1 MKIIGDNKIIRRSIR
16 LAFFILPI
24 VYVSEIFGTT
34 IHEVFGH
41 GLTAVLLGG
50 QFSGFTVKWDAMG
63 WALADLPAGGTPVV
77 YQILFWASGIIAT
90 TVCGMIL
97 WGLVFL
103 FRRRIDVQLV
113 LLVCAFILLMDGI
126 DYILWNSYHPV
137 PQGDIG
143 IIILFSQALDFFGS
157 ADLRW
162 ILLITGALLFA
173 VMMFYFCTSIFIRIE
188 ALILNGGQFT
198 GKSRILALFLFF
210 AMPGAYEYLSFDW
223 NQIAPGIG
231 RVPNVGGAMS
241 IIVVAAVLFWYR
253 PRLKIGNSISPIT

>member
-1 MKIIGDNKIIRRSIR
+1 MRIIGGNKIITGSIR

-24 VYVSEIFGTT
+24 VYMSGILGTT
-34 IHEVFGH
+34 IHEVLGH
-41 GLTAVLLGG
+41 GLSALLLGG
-50 QFSGFTVKWDAMG
+50 RFSGFTVKWDTMG
-63 WALADLPAGGTPVV
+63 WALAGIPVGAPV
-77 YQILFWASGIIAT
+77 TYQILSSASGIIAT
-90 TVCGMIL
+90 TVCGVIL
-97 WGLVFL
+97 WRFVFL
-103 FRRRIDVQLV
+103 FRRRPEIQLALFV
-113 LLVCAFILLMDGI
+113 GAFILLMDGI